1 MKLLLENWRRYQMM
15 MERINCLDPDSGKRF
30 INDVLVEVTEE
41 HNKTGLS
48 EEELNK
54 IKNWAGLSGEP
65 SFLGQGSR
73 GKAYRFGDK
82 VLKITNDPSEVK
94 AAAAITRKEHPNVY
108 TVLGVGKRSQ
118 RDIEEGSIPGHFV
131 VIYEFLDYPNSAM
144 IDVTNQMHFKVRNK
158 DKKDLY
164 YNWKTNYLAV
174 AMDLID
180 QLVNRIKIDADIL
193 GAPHEGYGALTP
205 KIQTISD
212 EMGWDN
218 QQRILF
224 SEFWGLDY
232 DINPRKSLDTPEN
245 VEEYVSQIMRSP
257 KMQYFHQ
264 LALGL
269 TFLFENGVIFRDLKT
284 SNVMEKDGQ
293 IAIIDIGYSTVKKD
307 VEIPNIEGE

>member
-41 HNKTGLS
+41 HNETGLS

-54 IKNWAGLSGEP
+54 IKSWAGLSGEP
-65 SFLGQGSR
+65 SFLGSGSR

-94 AAAAITRKEHPNVY
+94 AAAAIVRKEHPNVY

-118 RDIEEGSIPGHFV
+118 QDIELGSVPGSFV
-131 VIYEFLDYPNSAM
+131 VVYEFLDYPNSAM
-144 IDVTNQMHFKVRNK
+144 IDVANQMYYKVRNK

-164 YNWKTNYLAV
+164 YSWKTNYLSQV
-174 AMDLID
+174 IELIN
-180 QLVNRIKIDADIL
+180 QFVSRAKIEPGIL
-193 GAPHEGYGALTP
+193 GAPHEGYGSLAP
-205 KIQTISD
+205 KIQGISD
-212 EMGWDN
+212 EMGWDD
-218 QQRILF
+218 QQRMLF
-224 SEFWGLDY
+224 NEFWGLDY
-232 DINPRKSLDTPEN
+232 DINERKSLDSPEN
-245 VEEYVSQIMRSP
+245 VEAYVSQIMKNP

-284 SNVMEKDGQ
+284 SNIMEKNEQ
-293 IAIIDIGYSTVKKD
+293 IVIIDIGYSTVRSD
-307 VEIPNIEGE
+307 VEIPTIVA

>member
-1 MKLLLENWRRYQMM
+1 MKLLFENWRKYQTM

-41 HNKTGLS
+41 HNETGLS

-65 SFLGQGSR
+65 SFLGRGSR
-73 GKAYRFGDK
+73 GNAYLFGDK

-94 AAAAITRKEHPNVY
+94 AAAAIIGKEHPNVY
-108 TVLGVGKRSQ
+108 KILAVGRRNRQ
-118 RDIEEGSIPGHFV
+118 DMEQGSVSGFWVI
-131 VIYEFLDYPNSAM
+131 IYEFLDYPNSAM
-144 IDVTNQMHFKVRNK
+144 IDVANQMYHKVRNK

-164 YNWKTNYLAV
+164 YSWKTNYLSQTIE
-174 AMDLID
+174 LINQFVD
-180 QLVNRIKIDADIL
+180 RTKIEPGIL
-193 GAPHEGYGALTP
+193 GAPHEGYGSLAP
-205 KIQTISD
+205 KIQRISD
-212 EMGWDN
+212 EMGWDD

-232 DINPRKSLDTPEN
+232 DINPRKSLDSPEN
-245 VEEYVSQIMRSP
+245 VEAYVSQIMKNP

-284 SNVMEKDGQ
+284 SNVMEKNEQ
-293 IAIIDIGYSTVKKD
+293 IAIIDIGYSTVRSD
-307 VEIPNIEGE
+307 AEIPAIVA